1 MRTTAPGVVLALLL
15 VGACAPGTP
24 DTDSWRGDASR
35 ATGDVLSE
43 VATVQLAL
51 EQRDGLFGT
60 YLQTVVVDA
69 EEGAGQAAQK
79 LSAVQP
85 PGPEV
90 ERHAE
95 VTSEL
100 QDAASLLT
108 DVRIA
113 VVRGAPVQEYVGQL
127 ADVAD
132 TLDRLE
138 KSLER
143 PSGGNE

>member
-1 MRTTAPGVVLALLL
+1 M
-15 VGACAPGTP
+15 
-24 DTDSWRGDASR
+24 
-35 ATGDVLSE
+35 LSE